1 MINHLILR
9 GYEFDDDTMEKYCK
23 YFNDAEMIQV
33 DVENMICSDKIFKN
47 INKKV
52 GSKIKGITI
61 NVNKNNIE
69 IYLPE
74 LDYTTYIH
82 VSLLSKKYL
91 KFDGNNNVLSN
102 DYDVYKMF
110 DVNEYNIKAINE
122 IYKTIELEIVK

>member
-1 MINHLILR
+1 
-9 GYEFDDDTMEKYCK
+9 
-23 YFNDAEMIQV
+23 MIQV
-33 DVENMICSDKIFKN
+33 DVENMICSNKIFKN

-82 VSLLSKKYL
+82 VSLLSKNYL

-102 DYDVYKMF
+102 DDDVYKMF
-110 DVNEYNIKAINE
+110 DVNDYNIKAINE